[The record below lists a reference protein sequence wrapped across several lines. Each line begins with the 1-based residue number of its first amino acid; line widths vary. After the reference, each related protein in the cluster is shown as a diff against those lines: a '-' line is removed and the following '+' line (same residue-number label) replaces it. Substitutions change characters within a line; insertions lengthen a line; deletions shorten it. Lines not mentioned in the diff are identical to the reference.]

1 MVSSLVH
8 AGFALVL
15 AAGLLRGSYDRRA
28 LAVVLAIVVLPEA
41 DSLLGPV
48 MPGAHRT
55 VGHNFVFPAAVAL
68 LLYYD
73 TRIREES
80 LLRERVADRGV
91 RVAWVALFVHVFAHL
106 SLDWAHLQGVNVL
119 WPLHDSFFR
128 LEGELLWS
136 SADGLVQ
143 TFVDVEVDPETGD
156 RRVDA
161 GSTGTTQ
168 SVHVNNPIEP
178 DDPEV
183 LAEAET
189 IDRRFPVAG
198 RGWRLY
204 LLGLGIFTVLA
215 RRLQSDPPAE
225 SAE

>member
-1 MVSSLVH
+1 MVSSIVH

-28 LAVVLAIVVLPEA
+28 LAVVLAVVLLPEV
-41 DSLLGPV
+41 DSLLGPI
-48 MPGAHRT
+48 MSGAHRT
-55 VGHNFVFPAAVAL
+55 VGHNFVFPAMAAL
-68 LLYYD
+68 LISYD
-73 TRIREES
+73 TRIRERS

-91 RVAWVALFVHVFAHL
+91 RIAWVALFVHVFAHVA
-106 SLDWAHLQGVNVL
+106 LDWAHLEGVNVL
-119 WPLHDSFFR
+119 WPLHDAFFS
-128 LEGELLWS
+128 LDGELLWS

-143 TFVDVEVDPETGD
+143 TFVDIELDPETGD

-178 DDPEV
+178 DDPET

-204 LLGLGIFTVLA
+204 LVGLGLFTVLA
-215 RRLQSDPPAE
+215 RRLQGDPTAVRE
-225 SAE
+225 D

>member
-1 MVSSLVH
+1 MVSSIVH

-15 AAGLLRGSYDRRA
+15 AAGLLKGSYDRRA
-28 LAVVLAIVVLPEA
+28 LAVVLAVVLLPEA
-41 DSLLGPV
+41 DSFLGPI
-48 MPGAHRT
+48 MSGAHRT
-55 VGHNFVFPAAVAL
+55 VGHNFVFPAAAAFL
-68 LLYYD
+68 IYYD

-80 LLRERVADRGV
+80 AIRERVADRGV
-91 RVAWVALFVHVFAHL
+91 RIAWVALFVHLFAHV
-106 SLDWAHLQGVNVL
+106 SLDWAHLDGVNVL

-143 TFVDVEVDPETGD
+143 TFVDIDLNPETGD

-168 SVHVNNPIEP
+168 SVHVNNPVEP
-178 DDPEV
+178 DDPET
-183 LAEAET
+183 LEGAET

-204 LLGLGIFTVLA
+204 LLGLGVFTVVA

>member
-15 AAGLLRGSYDRRA
+15 AAGLLKRSYDRRA
-28 LAVVLAIVVLPEA
+28 LAVVLVVIVLPEA
-41 DSLLGPV
+41 DALLGPI

-55 VGHNFVFPAAVAL
+55 VGHTFVLPAAAGL

-73 TRIREES
+73 TQIRETS
-80 LLRERVADRGV
+80 LLRERVADTGV
-91 RVAWVALFVHVFAHL
+91 RIAWTAVFVHVFAHVF
-106 SLDWAHLQGVNVL
+106 LDWAHLEGVNAL
-119 WPLHDSFFR
+119 WPLHDGFLR

-136 SADGLVQ
+136 SVDGLVQ
-143 TFVDVEVDPETGD
+143 TFVEIDVDPESGQ

-161 GSTGTTQ
+161 GSTGTTE
-168 SVHVNNPIEP
+168 SVHVNNPVEP
-178 DDPEV
+178 DSPEE
-183 LAEAET
+183 LERAET

-204 LLGLGIFTVLA
+204 LLGLGVFTVIA
-215 RRLQSDPPAE
+215 RYFQGDPPDEPA
-225 SAE
+225 A

>member
-48 MPGAHRT
+48 MAGAHRT
-55 VGHNFVFPAAVAL
+55 VGHNVVFPAAAAL
-68 LLYYD
+68 LLHYD

-91 RVAWVALFVHVFAHL
+91 RIAWVALFVHVFAHV

-128 LEGELLWS
+128 LEGELVWS
-136 SADGLVQ
+136 SVDGLVQ
-143 TFVDVEVDPETGD
+143 TFVDVEVDPATGD

-225 SAE
+225 